1 MSDTTILLEG
11 LCFGEGPRWHEGRLW
26 FSDFYARAVK
36 SVDENGAVRTEVELD
51 DQPSGLGWL
60 PDGRLLVVAMKERA
74 VRRLDPEGL
83 VLHADISALTA
94 HLCNDMVVGARGV
107 AWVVA

>member
-36 SVDENGAVRTEVELD
+36 SVDENGAVRTELELD
-51 DQPSGLGWL
+51 DQPSGLG
-60 PDGRLLVVAMKERA
+60 PPTGGS
-74 VRRLDPEGL
+74 P
-83 VLHADISALTA
+83 H
-94 HLCNDMVVGARGV
+94 GV
-107 AWVVA
+107 